1 MSKENVII
9 ERLHEGQ
16 IDSLERLWLTL
27 HRHHQ
32 AVGAELSPYVDD
44 SHSWKKRR
52 EFYLDCFAQPGSF
65 ALGAYG
71 GKALVGYA
79 LVRVERASTMWTDT
93 WVAADVTAEIES
105 IVVDPAHRGAGI
117 GTRLMDAID
126 DELERLGIT
135 DVVVGALPGN
145 SQVLDL
151 YRRRGFAP
159 TWLIMTRFAARRKNQ
174 GS

>member
-1 MSKENVII
+1 MSNGKIFI
-9 ERLHEGQ
+9 ERLQKEQ
-16 IDSLERLWLTL
+16 IDSLEPLWLTL

-32 AVGAELSPYVDD
+32 SVGAELSPYVDD
-44 SHSWKKRR
+44 SQSWKKRR
-52 EFYLDCFAQPGSF
+52 EFYLDCFAEPGSF
-65 ALGAYG
+65 AWGAYA
-71 GKALVGYA
+71 GKTLVGYA

-93 WVAADVTAEIES
+93 WVAADVTAEIDS
-105 IVVDPAHRGAGI
+105 LVVDPVHCGGGI

-126 DELERLGIT
+126 EELARLGIT

-159 TWLIMTRFAARRKNQ
+159 TWLIMTRFAARRKNE